1 MPNHFLYHEGAR
13 GNTLWKIRFFWSK
26 FYMDCIAVFA
36 LGKVLDFELHLY
48 LSESRKTPKEMLV
61 A

>member
-1 MPNHFLYHEGAR
+1 MPILYHESAK
-13 GNTLWKIRFFWSK
+13 GNTLWKIRFFWSQ

-36 LGKVLDFELHLY
+36 LGEILDFELHLY
-48 LSESRKTPKEMLV
+48 LNESRKTPKEMLV